1 MEELGSEHF
10 NHLSQTEWEQEVS
23 KSLNVKDLSDIE
35 SFQFEGVDLAIW
47 RSDAPNTTG
56 IPDRAIASRSEGMP
70 WQIQQTLT
78 TPDEISQGLSH
89 GIQGVRIPQSVC
101 ASTDLQELLDGVY
114 PEMVAFHFDGPESSG
129 TLRSLIRVQRKREK
143 TLGHEIALGGSSVFD
158 VLRSDLEGAEG
169 QLAFSRHIQAW
180 DVAMPNF
187 RSWGADGYPWTEAG
201 MDAIPLLAWM
211 LVGLDAQWQR
221 SKANGDEA
229 GLSARRVSLRWSVG
243 TEVMWEAAK
252 LRALRRLWSRWLDS
266 IDLEFCPVWIDAK
279 TSTIRHESWNPED
292 NLLRNAASTYAAVL
306 GAADGIETVPHDAF
320 SGSMPAGK
328 RWARNVQHLLVEESR
343 LNLTFDPLHGS
354 RWAERATLALE
365 EEAWSLFQKWRADP
379 AFQGG
384 NQRLSTLASE
394 IRSGRQR
401 RREEGMFRPSDA
413 PKSKKASSDL
423 NEVSWDAF
431 GRPKPWTLIEHLKLG
446 NA

>member
-1 MEELGSEHF
+1 MEDSGHKRF
-10 NHLSQTEWEQEVS
+10 KHLSQIEWEKEAS
-23 KSLNVKDLSDIE
+23 KSLNGGDLSDID
-35 SFQFEGVDLAIW
+35 SFEYEGIDLAIW
-47 RSDAPNTTG
+47 RADAPNKTG
-56 IPDRAIASRSEGMP
+56 IPERAIAARSEGMP

-89 GIQGVRIPQSVC
+89 GVQGVRIPQSVC
-101 ASTDLQELLDGVY
+101 ASTDLQRLLDGVY
-114 PEMVAFHFDGPESSG
+114 PEMLAFHFDGPESSG
-129 TLRSLIRVQRKREK
+129 TLRSLIRLHREREK
-143 TLGHEIALGGSSVFD
+143 TLGHEIALCGACVFD

-180 DVAMPNF
+180 EAAMPNF

-229 GLSARRVSLRWSVG
+229 GLSVRKVSLRWSVG

-252 LRALRRLWSRWLDS
+252 LRALRRLWSRWLDF
-266 IDLEFCPVWIDAK
+266 IDLEFFPVWIDAK
-279 TSTIRHESWNPED
+279 TSTIRHEFWNPED

-306 GAADGIETVPHDAF
+306 GAADGIETVPHDVFA
-320 SGSMPAGK
+320 GSTPAGK

-365 EEAWSLFQKWRADP
+365 EKAWSLFQKWRVDP
-379 AFQGG
+379 AFPGG
-384 NQRLSTLASE
+384 KQRLSTLAAE

-413 PKSKKASSDL
+413 PIPKKAPFDL

-431 GRPKPWTLIEHLKLG
+431 GRPEPWRLVEHLKLG